1 MIGVCQNRWANL
13 LKLVSGGETGARE
26 LRQNDVQTTVLNDRR
41 GLGVMKGQEPASNM
55 WSGPSRMSAKGV
67 LGWRSGGWD
76 RVVRGTAVFLT
87 ILLLSHFWRPIWG
100 MLQIVADR
108 EAVIAYLDPFG
119 AVAPLLLSLVILLQ
133 IIVAAIPGHALLF
146 ASGYLYGFAGGVLLN
161 LSTLVIG
168 SQIAYFIAR
177 WFGRPIVE
185 RLTPV
190 ETLNKMETLA
200 NEKGVFF
207 FMVTFMLP
215 IFPSDVL
222 NYAAGLSGITPQKFF
237 VANFI
242 GRLPVVFVST
252 AIGAYGFQLPP
263 LTLLTIVAVS
273 AGLFLLWRWGVGRAR
288 H

>member
-1 MIGVCQNRWANL
+1 MTFRQRSWMT
-13 LKLVSGGETGARE
+13 ERGA
-26 LRQNDVQTTVLNDRR
+26 
-41 GLGVMKGQEPASNM
+41 GVMKGQESASGVL
-55 WSGPSRMSAKGV
+55 SRPSRIPAEDALRWRV
-67 LGWRSGGWD
+67 LGWDWM
-76 RVVRGTAVFLT
+76 VRGTAVALA
-87 ILLLSHFWRPIWG
+87 ILLLFLFRHPIWG

-108 EAVIAYLDPFG
+108 QAVIAYLDQFG

-146 ASGYLYGFAGGVLLN
+146 ASGYLYGFAGGVLIN
-161 LSTLVIG
+161 LVTLVIG

-177 WFGRPIVE
+177 WAGRPIVE
-185 RLTPV
+185 RLAPV

-207 FMVTFMLP
+207 FMFTFMLP
-215 IFPSDVL
+215 LFPGDVL

-273 AGLFLLWRWGVGRAR
+273 AGLFLLWRWITNRR
-288 H
+288 S